1 MTTILAD
8 INLGVMAS
16 DSAFNDGNCV
26 GRMRKVWRVN
36 GSLVGLS
43 GNLDEFGPF
52 LGWLKAGMQE
62 RPPKLSISALVLS
75 NSGLLH
81 FAASGVPYV
90 VQSRCEAIGSG
101 AMAAKSAHEAL
112 GFTDPRRAVQVV
124 CKHDQNSRSPVRV
137 YKLKD

>member
-1 MTTILAD
+1 MTTVLAD
-8 INLGVMAS
+8 AKLGVMVS

-52 LGWLKAGMQE
+52 LGWLKAGMQD

-75 NSGLLH
+75 PLGILH
-81 FAASGVPYV
+81 FAASGVPFA

-112 GFTDPRRAVQVV
+112 DYADPRKAVHIVT
-124 CKHDQNSRSPVRV
+124 KHDQNSRGPVRV
-137 YKLKD
+137 YKLKA